1 MKLSTILT
9 LSGVLLVAAS
19 AAINAAPDAEVLAL
33 GKKIHDLGT
42 DKGGACV
49 ACHGPDG
56 KGIRAGD
63 LITAP
68 NLYES
73 EMLKQDNPAA
83 LALVLLKG
91 IKKENADYLQQMLA
105 LQESFTDEEIAAV
118 MTYVRHTYADKTGTI
133 KTGNAK
139 NFRKQFSKVPA
150 LVKRGD
156 VDGKVIQARGA
167 KAILSDLHWTEY
179 KGSWDK
185 LPDFGA
191 LTPVAEGSSKLIDIG
206 VTKAGDNFGLVF
218 EGTLTLPAD
227 GPYEFTTASDDGSD
241 LWIDGKRV
249 VDNDGVH
256 GVVSRSGKA
265 TLKAGEHKLVV
276 RMFEKAGGQD
286 IMASIKGKSLGG
298 EIALSKKRVQR
309 GGGGVPKP
317 RIIVSP
323 ENAGEAVMYRN
334 FIDGSNPRGI
344 AVGYPGSS
352 ATPPLNIC
360 WDADTL
366 ELAMLWRGAFMDAG
380 RHWTGRGQGAQ
391 APAGEDVRKMH
402 GGLPLMVLDTPDQ
415 AWPEGAHKVE
425 YMSARDSADRKDK
438 RTAIVKHPDY
448 KFGGYRLDTRR
459 FPTFNYSYQD
469 LKVSDNYLPSEAGSM
484 TRTLSF
490 KGTAKDNTMFR
501 LAKNATATDKGVQI
515 DGMDIHVEGAAVKMR
530 GPSGKQ
536 EALVPVTGS
545 TILTLTYAWDT
556 PYVAPKALEDEDAED
571 N

>member
-1 MKLSTILT
+1 MKNSSKSPLKRLVGWT
-9 LSGVLLVAAS
+9 LSGCLLFAS
-19 AAINAAPDAEVLAL
+19 AVHAAPDAEVLAL

-56 KGIRAGD
+56 KGIKAGD

-73 EMLKQDNPAA
+73 EMLKQDNPAS

-133 KTGNAK
+133 KPGNAK

-150 LVKRGD
+150 LVKRGE
-156 VDGKVIQARGA
+156 VDGKVIQALGA

-179 KGSWDK
+179 KGSWSK

-191 LTPVAEGSSKLIDIG
+191 LEPVKEGSSKLIDVG

-227 GPYEFTTASDDGSD
+227 GTYEFTTSSDDGSD
-241 LWIDGKRV
+241 LWVDDKRV
-249 VDNDGVH
+249 VDNDGIH
-256 GVVSRSGKA
+256 GVVSKSGKA
-265 TLKAGEHKLVV
+265 KLKAGEHKLVV
-276 RMFEKAGGQD
+276 RMFEKNGGEE
-286 IMASIKGKSLGG
+286 IMASIKSKSLGG
-298 EIALSKKRVQR
+298 EVSLSKKRVQR
-309 GGGGVPKP
+309 GGGGGAKP

-344 AVGYPGSS
+344 AVGYPGD
-352 ATPPLNIC
+352 TPLNIC

-402 GGLPLMVLDTPDQ
+402 GGLPLMVLESPDQ
-415 AWPEGAHKVE
+415 AWPEGAYKVE
-425 YMSARDSADRKDK
+425 YKSARDSAERKDTK
-438 RTAIVKHPDY
+438 QFIGKHPDY

-459 FPTFNYSYQD
+459 FPTFNYSFQD

-490 KGTAKDNTMFR
+490 KGTAKDQTMFR
-501 LAKNATATDKGVQI
+501 LAKNATVTEKGIQI
-515 DGMDIHVEGAAVKMR
+515 EGMDIHVEGATVNMR
-530 GPSGKQ
+530 GN
-536 EALVPVTGS
+536 EALVPITGS

-556 PYVAPKALEDEDAED
+556 PYVAPITEDEDAED